1 MSPGTL
7 AFADYLIP
15 QRAGNSGAR
24 VRFVVHPQQL
34 ADEGMCVSL
43 RGRERA
49 VVKPLMNAAKV
60 CVKKMAVLGVLFLSV
75 LAASARAQNNY
86 EIQVYGSDLVEPGHT
101 MVELHSNFT
110 IQGFKTMMDG
120 VYPDNHAEHETVE
133 ITHGFTSRACSR
145 RSSSGLSRRKVVFH
159 FRIASCWS
167 VETHGLCAALGQIAS
182 HGYFLMS
189 LAMEPPL
196 PLRLLQ

>member
-133 ITHGFTSRACSR
+133 ITHGFTPWFECGLYIFTSMHSGQGWDWVGDHIRPRFTAPESWRWPVGVSISNEIGYQR
-145 RSSSGLSRRKVVFH
+145 RVY
-159 FRIASCWS
+159 S
-167 VETHGLCAALGQIAS
+167 VDTWT
-182 HGYFLMS
+182 
-189 LAMEPPL
+189 
-196 PLRLLQ
+196 